1 MKAAVGINL
10 LLTALLLGGCGLG
23 PDGRSDSAA
32 AAQLDPY
39 PPGAATP
46 FFFRSASDWQQYA
59 ETKSAEAKPA
69 D

>member
-1 MKAAVGINL
+1 MKTAVGINL
-10 LLTALLLGGCGLG
+10 LLTALLLVGCGLG
-23 PDGRSDSAA
+23 PEGRSDSAA
-32 AAQLDPY
+32 TAQVNPY

-59 ETKSAEAKPA
+59 ETKSAGVKPA